1 MIAPRTRLTYVDR
14 HGHPINRS
22 TWLALS
28 ARREYV
34 VIECDRVAGGRHH
47 IQIMTIWLGLRL
59 PTPMPPIFETLVH
72 CAGSSR
78 PHRWT
83 WASLVEAQAGHVE
96 IVGELTTRRGVFAE
110 EEATGNL

>member
-1 MIAPRTRLTYVDR
+1 MAPRSRFTYVDR
-14 HGHPINRS
+14 HGRPINRS

-34 VIECDRVAGGRHH
+34 VIECDRVGGNRHH
-47 IQIMTIWLGLRL
+47 LQIMTIWLGLLL

-78 PHRWT
+78 PRRWT
-83 WASLVEAQAGHVE
+83 WPSLVEAQAGHVQ
-96 IVGELTTRRGVFAE
+96 IVGELTTRPGVLTE
-110 EEATGNL
+110 EEVTGNL